1 MKTAAGL
8 VLLAAAWGVFAV
20 EPHVKYTEEPLKEG
34 YTGYKRD
41 IFLNRGKMTIRQIS
55 ADGKKAVSKKWG
67 DYIFGFEFGRMP
79 RTNGSWSIW
88 GFLRCMER
96 IRLPDGKVRQVNL
109 LRDHLPEEVVAGS
122 INGTAVADL
131 VYPSASGGKLKIR
144 LMQFPS
150 HPEWTFIRFTCEG
163 FSLSSVNFT
172 AYPHN
177 ANSHKD
183 MERHIADGKQDRNL
197 TRAGLNFKPETPYLA
212 MYNKYR
218 QDNAGNFLIFH
229 PEDFTRIVVPKT
241 ATQILVQMF
250 PAKEKTRFSVALGYF
265 ADKPA
270 DDAVNRFLGE
280 DGDAVRKF
288 MDSIDWEPAPSMD
301 EFERQCAE
309 AARLDVPADKLEPLR
324 KQYQDAV
331 RNKDNIKAAKCLAE
345 LQEQIKSAVSAGL
358 NRFR

>member
-1 MKTAAGL
+1 MKLAAGI
-8 VLLAAAWGVFAV
+8 VLLVAWGVFAV
-20 EPHVKYTEEPLKEG
+20 EPHVEYTEKQQKDG
-34 YTGYKRD
+34 YTTYSRV
-41 IFLNRGKMTIRQIS
+41 IFLNQGKLTIRQIS

-67 DYIFGFEFGRMP
+67 DHIFGFEFGRMR

-88 GFLRCMER
+88 GFLRCMEK
-96 IRLPDGKVRQVNL
+96 IRQPDGKVRSVNL
-109 LRDHLPEEVVAGS
+109 LKEYLPEEVVAGS

-150 HPEWTFIRFTCEG
+150 HPEWTFIRFTSEG
-163 FSLSSVNFT
+163 FSLSSVDFI
-172 AYPHN
+172 AFPHN
-177 ANSHKD
+177 ANSHRD
-183 MERHIADGKQDRNL
+183 MERHITDGKQDRNL
-197 TRAGLNFKPETPYLA
+197 TRAGVNFKPETPYLA

-229 PEDFTRIVVPKT
+229 PGDFSRIVVPKT
-241 ATQILVQMF
+241 ATQVMVQMF
-250 PAKEKTRFSVALGYF
+250 PAKGKTQFAAALGYF
-265 ADKPA
+265 AEKPA

-280 DGDAVRKF
+280 DGDAIRKF
-288 MDSIDWEPAPSMD
+288 MDSIDWDPAPSMD

-309 AARLDVPADKLEPLR
+309 AVKLDVPENKLEPLR

-345 LQEQIKSAVSAGL
+345 LQKLMKTAVSAGL
-358 NRFR
+358 DRFR

>member
-1 MKTAAGL
+1 MKLAAGM
-8 VLLAAAWGVFAV
+8 VLLAAWGVLAV
-20 EPHVKYTEEPLKEG
+20 EPHVEYTEKTLNDG
-34 YTGYKRD
+34 YTVYRRV
-41 IFLNRGKMTIRQIS
+41 IFLNHGKLTVRQIS

-67 DYIFGFEFGRMP
+67 DAIFGFEFGRMR

-96 IRLPDGKVRQVNL
+96 IRQSDGKVRSVNL
-109 LRDHLPEEVVAGS
+109 VKDFLPEEVVAGS
-122 INGTAVADL
+122 INGNAVADL

-163 FSLSSVNFT
+163 FSLSSADFA

-177 ANSHKD
+177 ANFHKD
-183 MERHIADGKQDRNL
+183 MERHLADGKQDWNL
-197 TRAGLNFKPETPYLA
+197 TRAGISFKPETPYLA

-229 PEDFTRIVVPKT
+229 PEDFSRIAVPKSV
-241 ATQILVQMF
+241 TQIMVQMF
-250 PAKEKTRFSVALGYF
+250 PAKGKTQFAAALGYF
-265 ADKPA
+265 AEKPA

-288 MDSIDWEPAPSMD
+288 MDSIDWDPAPTMD

-309 AARLDVPADKLEPLR
+309 AVRLEVPENKLEPLR
-324 KQYQDAV
+324 KQYRDAV
-331 RNKDNIKAAKCLAE
+331 RNKDNIEAAKCLAE
-345 LQEQIKSAVSAGL
+345 LQKLMKSAVSAGL
-358 NRFR
+358 DRFR

>member
-1 MKTAAGL
+1 MKFAAGI
-8 VLLAAAWGVFAV
+8 VLLAAWGVLAV
-20 EPHVKYTEEPLKEG
+20 EPHVEYTKKPLKDG
-34 YTGYKRD
+34 YAAYSRV
-41 IFLNRGKMTIRQIS
+41 IFLNQGKLTIRQIS

-67 DYIFGFEFGRMP
+67 DHTFGFEFGRMR

-88 GFLRCMER
+88 GFLRCMEK
-96 IRLPDGKVRQVNL
+96 IRQPDGKIRQVNL
-109 LRDHLPEEVVAGS
+109 LKEYLPEEVVAGN
-122 INGTAVADL
+122 INGAAVADL

-163 FSLSSVNFT
+163 FSLSSAILT

-183 MERHIADGKQDRNL
+183 MERHITDGKQDWNL
-197 TRAGLNFKPETPYLA
+197 TRAEVSFKPETPYLA

-218 QDNAGNFLIFH
+218 QDNAGNFLIFR
-229 PEDFTRIVVPKT
+229 PEDFSRIIVPKT
-241 ATQILVQMF
+241 AAQIMVQMF
-250 PAKEKTRFSVALGYF
+250 PVKGKNQFSVALGYF
-265 ADKPA
+265 AEKPA
-270 DDAVNRFLGE
+270 DDTVNRFLDE

-288 MDSIDWEPAPSMD
+288 MDSIDWDPAPTMD

-309 AARLDVPADKLEPLR
+309 AVKLDVPENKLEPLR

-331 RNKDNIKAAKCLAE
+331 QKKDNIKAAKCLAE
-345 LQEQIKSAVSAGL
+345 LQELMKAAVSAGL
-358 NRFR
+358 DRFR

>member
-1 MKTAAGL
+1 MKLAAGF
-8 VLLAAAWGVFAV
+8 VLLAAWGVFAV
-20 EPHVKYTEEPLKEG
+20 EPHVEYTEKPLKDG
-34 YTGYKRD
+34 YTAYSRV
-41 IFLNRGKMTIRQIS
+41 IFLNHGKLTIRQIS

-67 DYIFGFEFGRMP
+67 DAIFGFEFGRMR

-88 GFLRCMER
+88 GFLRCMEL
-96 IRLPDGKVRQVNL
+96 IRQSDGKFRQVNL
-109 LRDHLPEEVVAGS
+109 LKEYLPEEIAAGS
-122 INGTAVADL
+122 INGNTVADL

-150 HPEWTFIRFTCEG
+150 HPEWTFIRFSCEG
-163 FSLSSVNFT
+163 FSLSSADFT

-177 ANSHKD
+177 ANFHKD
-183 MERHIADGKQDRNL
+183 MERHITDGQLDRNL
-197 TRAGLNFKPETPYLA
+197 TRAGVSFKPETPYLA

-218 QDNAGNFLIFH
+218 QDNAGNFLIFR
-229 PEDFTRIVVPKT
+229 PEDFSRIAVPKT
-241 ATQILVQMF
+241 STQVMVQMF
-250 PAKEKTRFSVALGYF
+250 PAKGKTQFAAALGYF
-265 ADKPA
+265 AEKPA

-288 MDSIDWEPAPSMD
+288 MDSIDWDPAPSVD

-309 AARLDVPADKLEPLR
+309 AVKLEVPENKLEPLR

-345 LQEQIKSAVSAGL
+345 LQKLMKSAVSAGL

>member
-1 MKTAAGL
+1 MKIAAGI
-8 VLLAAAWGVFAV
+8 VLLAAWGVFAV
-20 EPHVKYTEEPLKEG
+20 EPHVEYAEKPLKDG
-34 YTGYKRD
+34 YTAYSRV
-41 IFLNRGKMTIRQIS
+41 IFLNQGKLMIRQIS

-67 DYIFGFEFGRMP
+67 DHIFGFEFGRMR

-88 GFLRCMER
+88 GFLRCIEQ
-96 IRLPDGKVRQVNL
+96 IRLPNGKVRSVNL
-109 LRDHLPEEVVAGS
+109 LKEYLPEEVVAGS

-163 FSLSSVNFT
+163 FSLSSADFI
-172 AYPHN
+172 AFPHN

-183 MERHIADGKQDRNL
+183 MERHITDGKQDRNL
-197 TRAGLNFKPETPYLA
+197 TRAGVYTKPETPYLA

-229 PEDFTRIVVPKT
+229 PEDFSRIVIPKT
-241 ATQILVQMF
+241 ATQVMVQMF
-250 PAKEKTRFSVALGYF
+250 PAKGKTQFTAALGYF
-265 ADKPA
+265 AEKPA

-288 MDSIDWEPAPSMD
+288 MDSIDWEPAPTMD

-309 AARLDVPADKLEPLR
+309 AARLDVPADQLEPLR

-331 RNKDNIKAAKCLAE
+331 RTRDNIKAAKCLAE
-345 LQEQIKSAVSAGL
+345 LQKLIKSAVSAGL

>member
-1 MKTAAGL
+1 MKLAAG
-8 VLLAAAWGVFAV
+8 VFLLAAWGVLAV
-20 EPHVKYTEEPLKEG
+20 EPHVEYTEKPLKDG
-34 YTGYKRD
+34 YASYSRV
-41 IFLNRGKMTIRQIS
+41 IFLNQGKLTIRQIS

-67 DYIFGFEFGRMP
+67 DHIFGFEFGRMR

-96 IRLPDGKVRQVNL
+96 IRQSDGKIRQVNL
-109 LRDHLPEEVVAGS
+109 LKEYLPEEVVAGN
-122 INGTAVADL
+122 INGAAVADL

-163 FSLSSVNFT
+163 FSLASVVLT

-183 MERHIADGKQDRNL
+183 MERHITDGKQDWNL
-197 TRAGLNFKPETPYLA
+197 TRAGVNFKPETPYLA

-218 QDNAGNFLIFH
+218 QDNAGNFLIFR
-229 PEDFTRIVVPKT
+229 PGDFSRIIVPKT
-241 ATQILVQMF
+241 AAQIMVQMF
-250 PAKEKTRFSVALGYF
+250 PAKGKNQFAAALGYF
-265 ADKPA
+265 AEKPA
-270 DDAVNRFLGE
+270 DDTVDRFLGE

-288 MDSIDWEPAPSMD
+288 MDSIDWDPAPTMD
-301 EFERQCAE
+301 EFERQCSE
-309 AARLDVPADKLEPLR
+309 AVQLDVPENKLEPLR

-331 RNKDNIKAAKCLAE
+331 RNRDNIQAAKCLAE
-345 LQEQIKSAVSAGL
+345 LQKLMKAAVSAGL
-358 NRFR
+358 DRFR

>member
-1 MKTAAGL
+1 MKFAAGF
-8 VLLAAAWGVFAV
+8 VLLAALGVLAV
-20 EPHVKYTEEPLKEG
+20 EPHVEYTEKPLKDG
-34 YTGYKRD
+34 YTSYSRV
-41 IFLNRGKMTIRQIS
+41 IFLNQGKLTIRQIS

-67 DYIFGFEFGRMP
+67 DHIFGFEFGRMR

-96 IRLPDGKVRQVNL
+96 VPEPDGKVRQVNL
-109 LRDHLPEEVVAGS
+109 LKEYLPEEVVAGS

-163 FSLSSVNFT
+163 FSLSSADFT

-183 MERHIADGKQDRNL
+183 MERHITDGKQDRNV
-197 TRAGLNFKPETPYLA
+197 TRAGVSFKPETPYLA

-218 QDNAGNFLIFH
+218 QENAGNFLIFQ
-229 PEDFTRIVVPKT
+229 PEDFSRIFVPKT
-241 ATQILVQMF
+241 ATQIMVQLF
-250 PAKEKTRFSVALGYF
+250 PAKGKTQFVAALGYF
-265 ADKPA
+265 AEKPA

-288 MDSIDWEPAPSMD
+288 MDAIDWDPAPSAG

-309 AARLDVPADKLEPLR
+309 AVKLDVPENKLEPLR
-324 KQYQDAV
+324 KQYQEAV
-331 RNKDNIKAAKCLAE
+331 RDKDNIKAAKCLAE
-345 LQEQIKSAVSAGL
+345 LQKLMKSAVSAGL